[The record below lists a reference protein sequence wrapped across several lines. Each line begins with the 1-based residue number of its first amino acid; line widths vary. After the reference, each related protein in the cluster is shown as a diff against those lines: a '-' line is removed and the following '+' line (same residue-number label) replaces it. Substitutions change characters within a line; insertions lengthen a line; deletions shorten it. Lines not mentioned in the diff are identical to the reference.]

1 MTARS
6 KPPEAH
12 DTDRSQLVQGQRRQG
27 WALVVTGASTML
39 AGLVIGYA
47 FGTAQSLSRALV
59 KGSHGN

>member
-6 KPPEAH
+6 KPQEP
-12 DTDRSQLVQGQRRQG
+12 DDMDRSQLARCQRRQG

-47 FGTAQSLSRALV
+47 FGTAQSLDRALM
-59 KGSHGN
+59 KGDHGN